1 MHWAE
6 LSDDFN
12 RPRQFEIEFVKAF
25 GIPFQSVTNVDNL
38 TNESYDDGVDHYINI
53 KTKDVYSYKN
63 KWLEKNAKRD
73 EVLKRLPDDGVRPIE
88 FLVSPE
94 EQNLEIEKRIKSRKR
109 PGMNPYGGMGMD
121 GISEEERRLRMEE
134 IQKYRVL

>member
-6 LSDDFN
+6 LPDDFN
-12 RPRQFEIEFVKAF
+12 RPRQFELEFVKVF
-25 GIPFQSVTNVDNL
+25 GVPFQSVTNVEDL
-38 TNESYDDGVDHYINI
+38 TDESYDDGVEHYINI
-53 KTKDVYSYKN
+53 ETKDVYSYKTFKR

-73 EVLKRLPDDGVRPIE
+73 EVLKRLSGSVNEME

-94 EQNLEIEKRIKSRKR
+94 EQNLEIEERIRR
-109 PGMNPYGGMGMD
+109 RERAGMGMD

-134 IQKYRVL
+134 IEYIQKYRVL